1 MAFDPAALLGALDGP
16 QLEALIDT
24 MVLAAAADG
33 HISDDEQHELAS
45 RLTGLAK
52 DTAHAEALAGGALS
66 GRIAATYSR
75 ILGDD
80 QGRVIDSV
88 KKKLPSTDERKAAL
102 GLAIAVTA
110 ADGIIRTSERE
121 IILELA
127 EALEIDRDEAADLV
141 RDVTRG

>member
-1 MAFDPAALLGALDGP
+1 MAFDPAALLGALEGP

-33 HISDDEQHELAS
+33 QISDDEQHELAG
-45 RLTGLAK
+45 RLTDLATA
-52 DTAHAEALAGGALS
+52 TAHAGALAGGALA
-66 GRIAATYSR
+66 GRIAATHSR
-75 ILGDD
+75 ILGGDED
-80 QGRVIDSV
+80 RVLRTI
-88 KKKLPSTDERKAAL
+88 KEKLPAGDARKAAL

-110 ADGIIRTSERE
+110 ADGIIRTTERE

-127 EALEIDRDEAADLV
+127 ESLEIDRDEAADLV